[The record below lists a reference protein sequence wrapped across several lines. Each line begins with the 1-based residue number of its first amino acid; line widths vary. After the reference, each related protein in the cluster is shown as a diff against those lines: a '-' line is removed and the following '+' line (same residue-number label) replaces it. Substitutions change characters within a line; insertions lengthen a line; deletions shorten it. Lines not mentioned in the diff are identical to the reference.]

1 MPASERPV
9 ILNQL
14 GPELG
19 KALEEHPSSPVV
31 IQDSVPAEP
40 WKIAAEADI
49 LVTGG
54 FAGWKQAPR
63 DWVFPERLK
72 WVQSQTTG
80 IEIYPPTLL
89 QDRVMTCGRGLN
101 ALPIAEFVFAA
112 ILRAEKRLEET
123 RARGEAD
130 WRRHDIGR
138 LHGRTLG
145 LIGYGS
151 LGQAIARRALA
162 FDMTVMVNRRTAWE
176 GERDIA
182 AAKIH
187 EIFATADHLVIA
199 APLTAETEGMIDAE
213 LLGAAKP
220 GLHLINISRGGLI
233 DQEALVAA
241 LSAGDIGSATLDV
254 TTPEPLPDGH
264 PLYTLPNVFIS
275 PHISWAGGDQDQAFR
290 LRLMKNLDAYLRGE
304 ELEALVD
311 PVSGY

>member
-14 GPELG
+14 GLKLG
-19 KALEEHPSSPVV
+19 KTLEEHPSQPVM
-31 IQDSVPAEP
+31 IQDSFPAEP
-40 WKIAAEADI
+40 WKIVPEADI

-54 FAGWKQAPR
+54 FANWKQAPR
-63 DWVFPERLK
+63 DWRFPERLR

-112 ILRAEKRLEET
+112 ILRSEKRLEET
-123 RARGEAD
+123 RARSEAD
-130 WRRHDIGR
+130 WRGHDIGR
-138 LHGRTLG
+138 LYGKTLG

-162 FDMTVMVNRRTAWE
+162 FDMNVMVNRRTAWD
-176 GERDIA
+176 GESGIA
-182 AAKIH
+182 AAGID

-199 APLTAETEGMIDAE
+199 APLTVETEGMIGAD
-213 LLGAAKP
+213 LFRAAKP
-220 GLHLINISRGGLI
+220 GLHLVNISRGGLI

-241 LSAGDIGSATLDV
+241 IVAGDIGSATLDV

-264 PLYTLPNVFIS
+264 PLCTLPNVFIS
-275 PHISWAGGDQDQAFR
+275 PHISWAGGDQDQAFQH
-290 LRLMKNLDAYLRGE
+290 RLMKNLDAYLKGE

-311 PVSGY
+311 PVRGY